1 MLSAASEPGR
11 SASSTHVPRETHM
24 MPICVMRGSAW
35 RQAARTAT
43 RDTSSAG
50 ERVCAQLW
58 LLPAPRRAMERLAHL
73 TDGESASAKYATC
86 SPGPLATSSTRAPSW
101 TWCFNCCSI
110 GVRFRPKAGEAGRRR
125 CIGGSRSGAD
135 RPGRHDGDGEDDG
148 RRVVAAA
155 ARRSEQARML
165 VTRRRGG
172 AHEPIRRRSKPPGGP
187 GAYLRVWASDRGHRR
202 FIRHEEAQLVRICG
216 VENPRLIP
224 GSAKRDVARKIV
236 QDSTRRATSEP
247 RARAPPRAA
256 SCRRGARRPP
266 ATTAWRARRRR
277 RCRARAWRATRRG
290 TSARCGGSSRAT
302 RRSRTQRATAA
313 GVCGGR
319 GYLGTMHARACDC
332 RPGFRRG
339 EAGIGGKKHD
349 GQKRP
354 LCTKSGE
361 ASPLLAAVGCALA
374 PGVGGGGGGA
384 GGSERRPPASAAGMA
399 WREAPLFLVSAWAW
413 YEFFEAR
420 VGGRGG
426 SACAWRGVRGGAG
439 VVVQAVRVAG
449 CAWPSRPNGRV
460 KPLGRR

>member
-1 MLSAASEPGR
+1 MSERVWMLSAASEQGR

-224 GSAKRDVARKIV
+224 GSAKRDVA
-236 QDSTRRATSEP
+236 
-247 RARAPPRAA
+247 
-256 SCRRGARRPP
+256 
-266 ATTAWRARRRR
+266 
-277 RCRARAWRATRRG
+277 
-290 TSARCGGSSRAT
+290 SA
-302 RRSRTQRATAA
+302 
-313 GVCGGR
+313 
-319 GYLGTMHARACDC
+319 
-332 RPGFRRG
+332 
-339 EAGIGGKKHD
+339 K
-349 GQKRP
+349 
-354 LCTKSGE
+354 
-361 ASPLLAAVGCALA
+361 
-374 PGVGGGGGGA
+374 
-384 GGSERRPPASAAGMA
+384 
-399 WREAPLFLVSAWAW
+399 
-413 YEFFEAR
+413 
-420 VGGRGG
+420 
-426 SACAWRGVRGGAG
+426 
-439 VVVQAVRVAG
+439 
-449 CAWPSRPNGRV
+449 
-460 KPLGRR
+460 

>member
-1 MLSAASEPGR
+1 MSERVWMLSAASEQGR

-172 AHEPIRRRSKPPGGP
+172 AHERRTHTQALQATWRPWRIPQGLGLGP
-187 GAYLRVWASDRGHRR
+187 GA
-202 FIRHEEAQLVRICG
+202 
-216 VENPRLIP
+216 
-224 GSAKRDVARKIV
+224 SAIH
-236 QDSTRRATSEP
+236 
-247 RARAPPRAA
+247 
-256 SCRRGARRPP
+256 
-266 ATTAWRARRRR
+266 
-277 RCRARAWRATRRG
+277 
-290 TSARCGGSSRAT
+290 SS
-302 RRSRTQRATAA
+302 
-313 GVCGGR
+313 
-319 GYLGTMHARACDC
+319 
-332 RPGFRRG
+332 
-339 EAGIGGKKHD
+339 
-349 GQKRP
+349 
-354 LCTKSGE
+354 
-361 ASPLLAAVGCALA
+361 
-374 PGVGGGGGGA
+374 
-384 GGSERRPPASAAGMA
+384 
-399 WREAPLFLVSAWAW
+399 
-413 YEFFEAR
+413 
-420 VGGRGG
+420 RGG
-426 SACAWRGVRGGAG
+426 SARPNLWRG
-439 VVVQAVRVAG
+439 
-449 CAWPSRPNGRV
+449 
-460 KPLGRR
+460 KP